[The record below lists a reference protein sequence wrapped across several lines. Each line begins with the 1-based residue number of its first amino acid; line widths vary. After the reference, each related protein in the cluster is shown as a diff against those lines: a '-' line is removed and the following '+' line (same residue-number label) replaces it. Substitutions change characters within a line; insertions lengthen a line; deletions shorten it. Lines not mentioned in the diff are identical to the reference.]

1 MRHDCAARQAATLVT
16 FLWAGARSEGR
27 VAYCQRKESGDF
39 ANGVELSGHMESRLG
54 NLA

>member
-1 MRHDCAARQAATLVT
+1 MAAPIPS
-16 FLWAGARSEGR
+16 GRSEGR

-39 ANGVELSGHMESRLG
+39 ANGVERSGHMASHVG